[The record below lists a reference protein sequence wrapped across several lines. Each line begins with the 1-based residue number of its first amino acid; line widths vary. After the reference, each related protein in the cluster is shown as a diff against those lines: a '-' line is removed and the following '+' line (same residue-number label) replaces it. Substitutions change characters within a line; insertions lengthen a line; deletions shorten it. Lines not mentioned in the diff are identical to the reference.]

1 MRILCLLALV
11 GSTYAW
17 FLDSKSPSS
26 KRAIPNNVKLV
37 VLPGF
42 GNNSNDYFLP
52 EAPQGSLVRSLQNRG
67 WRDDQ
72 IRVLPMER
80 LDWLQVFVNGLFDLR
95 FWTSNMAAT
104 CPSFRWYLKCVA
116 GEIAEVC
123 EESSDTKVVLV
134 CHSAGGWLARA
145 ALGYFSQA
153 QADEQDVPRIELER
167 VLGMVTLG
175 APHIPPPPEVMDM
188 TRGALRITNEDF
200 PGAYHIDD
208 GLFYITVVGNAIAG
222 IKDQRRSPFE
232 RTTPTGL
239 AFNSYEAVCGAG
251 TSMGD
256 GLIPRMS
263 AHLDDA
269 IQINLDGVFHSINAP
284 DKWYGSDSLLD
295 RWHDTMLEQIY
306 SSRNMSVRTPNR
318 DFGNVVSR

>member
-1 MRILCLLALV
+1 
-11 GSTYAW
+11 
-17 FLDSKSPSS
+17 
-26 KRAIPNNVKLV
+26 
-37 VLPGF
+37 
-42 GNNSNDYFLP
+42 
-52 EAPQGSLVRSLQNRG
+52 
-67 WRDDQ
+67 
-72 IRVLPMER
+72 
-80 LDWLQVFVNGLFDLR
+80 
-95 FWTSNMAAT
+95 
-104 CPSFRWYLKCVA
+104 
-116 GEIAEVC
+116 
-123 EESSDTKVVLV
+123 
-134 CHSAGGWLARA
+134 
-145 ALGYFSQA
+145 
-153 QADEQDVPRIELER
+153 
-167 VLGMVTLG
+167 
-175 APHIPPPPEVMDM
+175 MDM

-284 DKWYGSDSLLD
+284 VRDVQAALL
-295 RWHDTMLEQIY
+295 IP
-306 SSRNMSVRTPNR
+306 TPHSGKVTH
-318 DFGNVVSR
+318 FAVTLTG